1 MQLVGNVH
9 VVAGGPEIVPFVQD
23 FLKAKG
29 ILTKGNPDAYVR
41 TYKQFGVEEA
51 RSLRSRASL
60 KALGDPSKGLGA
72 GRRIFILAAADI
84 NREAQNALLKIFEE
98 ESGGA
103 LFILIVPSPHTLL
116 PTLRSRMQVLAL
128 NRAPPRESGI
138 DTEKF
143 LSASPQ
149 KRLDLLKPLLEKGE
163 DDRRDLAAI
172 LSFLSALEER
182 LAKHPKALPAARGEG
197 LEAVYRARKYITDRG
212 ALVKP
217 LLEQVAL
224 LVPRV

>member
-9 VVAGGPEIVPFVQD
+9 VVAGGPEIVPLVED
-23 FLKAKG
+23 FLAENK
-29 ILTKGNPDAYVR
+29 IPTKGNPDAYVR
-41 TYKQFGVEEA
+41 TYKQFGIEEA

-60 KALGDPSKGLGA
+60 KALGQ
-72 GRRIFILAAADI
+72 RRIFILAATDI

-116 PTLRSRMQVLAL
+116 PTLRSRMQLLVFDRVVEKEA
-128 NRAPPRESGI
+128 GI
-138 DTEKF
+138 DIAQF

-149 KRLDLLKPLLEKGE
+149 KRLDLLKPLLEKDN
-163 DDRRDLAAI
+163 DDKRDLGAI
-172 LSFLSALEER
+172 LSFLAHLEKK
-182 LAKHPKALPAARGEG
+182 LAKNQEGLHVARGEG

>member
-1 MQLVGNVH
+1 MKGALVGNTH
-9 VVAGGPEIVPFVQD
+9 IVAGGSEMVPRVQD
-23 FLKAKG
+23 FLAENK
-29 ILTKGNPDAYVR
+29 IRTKGNPDVYVR
-41 TYKQFGVEEA
+41 IYKHFGVEEA
-51 RSLRSRASL
+51 RELRSRASL
-60 KALGDPSKGLGA
+60 KALGD
-72 GRRIFILAAADI
+72 RRIFICAAADI
-84 NREAQNALLKIFEE
+84 NREAQNALLKILEE

-128 NRAPPRESGI
+128 DRAAPRESGI

-149 KRLDLLKPLLEKGE
+149 KRLDLLKTLLEKGE

-182 LAKHPKALPAARGEG
+182 LAKHLESLHTTRGEG

-217 LLEQVAL
+217 LLEHVAL
-224 LVPRV
+224 LMPRV